1 MMESADDGILE
12 VILNRIDLMT
22 VEQLRKLNLIL
33 DYLEQHP
40 SDPAAGEAPISE
52 AR

>member
-1 MMESADDGILE
+1 MMDGSDEGILE

-22 VEQLRKLNLIL
+22 VEQLHQLIRLL
-33 DYLEQHP
+33 DYLEENP
-40 SDPAAGEAPISE
+40 SASEAGEAPTSE